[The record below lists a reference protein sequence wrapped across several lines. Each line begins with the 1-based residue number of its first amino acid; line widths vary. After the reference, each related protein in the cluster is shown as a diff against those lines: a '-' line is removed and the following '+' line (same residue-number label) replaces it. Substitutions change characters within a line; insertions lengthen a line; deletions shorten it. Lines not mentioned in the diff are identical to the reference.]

1 MMTSVRFWSLAVLCG
16 ALLVFGAPRVA
27 TAACQLKEISEFHV
41 TMDGNEPLVDGSIN
55 GHPVR
60 FLVDL
65 GSSNTFISRSGAK
78 ALGLTPHRMSNITF
92 YGTGGGEVPSETI
105 IDDLKIGN
113 MYAHKSDMMVI
124 GAGLKSNRY
133 VGLLGADILLQA
145 DIEFD
150 LANGA
155 IRIFKPQGCDGDQ
168 VVYWNKAYSLAS
180 IVPSNNAYILKV
192 YVTLNGRVA
201 VAQVDTGAYTSVVTS
216 AMAER
221 AGVSPA
227 TEVVADP
234 TTGIAGKPLPTS
246 VAVFSSLA
254 VGEESIKNAKLQIAD
269 LFGADVKTEI
279 GTLVPHRV
287 LDSPD
292 MLLGA
297 DFIRAHRIYVAGSQ
311 GKVYFSYN
319 GGPIFQVM
327 APRAR
332 ELITPAAPP
341 VEVK

>member
-1 MMTSVRFWSLAVLCG
+1 
-16 ALLVFGAPRVA
+16 
-27 TAACQLKEISEFHV
+27 
-41 TMDGNEPLVDGSIN
+41 MDGNQPLVDASIN

-78 ALGLTPHRMSNITF
+78 ALGLTPHRLSNVTL
-92 YGTGGGEVPSETI
+92 YGAGGGEVPSETI

-113 MYAHKSDMMVI
+113 MYAHKTDMLVL

-150 LANGA
+150 LAEGA

-180 IVPSNNAYILKV
+180 IVPSNDPNILKV
-192 YVTLNGRVA
+192 YVTLNGQKA
-201 VAQVDTGAYTSVVTS
+201 VAQVDTGAYTSVVTA

-221 AGVSPA
+221 VGVKPGDEAVQDAS
-227 TEVVADP
+227 P
-234 TTGIAGKPLPTS
+234 TTGIAGKPVQTS
-246 VAVFSSLA
+246 VAVFSTLA

-269 LFGADVKTEI
+269 LFGSDVKTET
-279 GTLVPHRV
+279 GSLVPHRV

-297 DFIRAHRIYVAGSQ
+297 DFIRAHRIYVARSQ

-319 GGPIFQVM
+319 GGPIFQVL
-327 APRAR
+327 APRAA
-332 ELITPAAPP
+332 ELVTPPAPP
-341 VEVK
+341 VQ